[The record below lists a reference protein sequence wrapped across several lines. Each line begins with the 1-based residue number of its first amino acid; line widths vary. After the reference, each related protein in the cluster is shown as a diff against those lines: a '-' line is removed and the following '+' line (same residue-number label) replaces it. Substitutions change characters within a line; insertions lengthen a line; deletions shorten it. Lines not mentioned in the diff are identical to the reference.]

1 MARGPAI
8 SGRLLFRGR
17 AEDVGAEVM
26 ARDAGR
32 GFDGEDMLSRDPAI
46 TVNPRPDMALP
57 DRLFIG
63 GKEPGQC
70 ALASGRSYR
79 GFER

>member
-1 MARGPAI
+1 MRG
-8 SGRLLFRGR
+8 RGR
-17 AEDVGAEVM
+17 AEDVRAEVVAGY
-26 ARDAGR
+26 ARGR
-32 GFDGEDMLSRDPAI
+32 FDGEDMLSRDPAI